1 MNHWLIKV
9 VALILISL
17 AGVSYVSAEPYPWAT
32 AAPVRESGIRV
43 KVRQLGLGAQV
54 KLTAFSGKRYRG
66 YITDITD
73 RSVEVTDAKTLRV
86 HSLNFSSV
94 QRIAGRPLPDPA
106 DPIGNRIL
114 RSIFRTTSR
123 FAVGP

>member
-1 MNHWLIKV
+1 MNRFLIKV
-9 VALILISL
+9 LALILISL
-17 AGVSYVSAEPYPWAT
+17 TGFSSLSAEPYAWAT
-32 AAPVRESGIRV
+32 TTPIQESALKA

-54 KLTAFSGKRYRG
+54 KLTAFSGKRYQG

-73 RSVEVTDAKTLRV
+73 HSVQVTDAKTLRV
-86 HSLNFSSV
+86 HSLDFSSV
-94 QRIAGRPLPDPA
+94 ERIAGRPLPDPS

-114 RSIFRTTSR
+114 RSIFRATSR